1 VKTAALLLASAAAAG
16 ALASSVLACGDGWM
30 GVNLVATPPVKAGLR
45 AAYLRAHPRLQP
57 AELGAPLPGST
68 YYGSY
73 SGTRYALATFT
84 GRAGGAYPTVFRT
97 DASGR
102 WRVRSQTH
110 GAVCTNVVPI
120 DLVRVW
126 SLEHLRGG
134 CYVEPRKARHQMRSA
149 PTARNP
155 SRS

>member
-1 VKTAALLLASAAAAG
+1 VKTPALVLASAAAAG

-30 GVNLVATPPVKAGLR
+30 GVNLVATPRVKAGLR
-45 AAYLRAHPRLQP
+45 AAFLRAHTGLRPD
-57 AELGAPLPGST
+57 ELGAPMPGRT

-73 SGTRYALATFT
+73 SGTRYALATF
-84 GRAGGAYPTVFRT
+84 AGPAGDAYPTVFRT
-97 DASGR
+97 DAKGR

-110 GAVCTNVVPI
+110 GAVCTDVVPI

-134 CYVEPRKARHQMRSA
+134 CYVERR
-149 PTARNP
+149 
-155 SRS
+155 